1 MTSSWIAQSGVSRRR
16 SRSAEAQADGD
27 DRTAVGGL
35 DNLEA
40 LVPAVEAP
48 GARHATYGTT
58 AAHYAPVGEALL
70 WTLGQGLGDAF
81 TPEVEAA
88 WTKVYGVLAATMQAG
103 AAAASATKAAE

>member
-1 MTSSWIAQSGVSRRR
+1 
-16 SRSAEAQADGD
+16 
-27 DRTAVGGL
+27 VGGL